1 MPLTNNSVTR
11 HIDPTG
17 DEIKAFL
24 DDDGSF
30 VQAVAIVD
38 ENGNQT
44 ATSGVPVEV
53 NVSKINGSAG
63 DAFNRLR
70 VSNPYPLFENSS
82 RYDINNTIW
91 HSSTATGGSVTHN
104 TTNAAIQLTTNTQ
117 TSASASLVTLKNFR
131 YQPGKGHLV
140 QQTLSIVNPSEENSI
155 TKWGYFDD
163 NDGLFFSSSGGVF
176 GVVLRDNG
184 TDTFV
189 AQSNFNLDT
198 LDGNGQSGFNID
210 LSKSNIYQIS
220 FQFLGV
226 GVVEF
231 SVYKGDGS
239 TIPFHRFENAN
250 TNTYQYMKTALLP
263 VKYEVINTD
272 TTTAGSG
279 INVLCVNVSSEG
291 GFNPLYYIING
302 RSTSDFVDHGSN
314 YEIPVLSIRSR
325 KNVNGQKNKVEV
337 IPFRMTIC
345 CDSKAAIVRLRKNAT
360 LTAGVTSF
368 TTVSDNSSMEY
379 NTTATGLTGGV
390 ELTTYAINKD
400 SSADI
405 SLTPTTFD
413 INKQSL
419 SYNNAGQQE
428 MLTATIERVGT
439 GVSDTSVLV
448 AIEWAEVR

>member
-1 MPLTNNSVTR
+1 
-11 HIDPTG
+11 
-17 DEIKAFL
+17 
-24 DDDGSF
+24 
-30 VQAVAIVD
+30 
-38 ENGNQT
+38 
-44 ATSGVPVEV
+44 
-53 NVSKINGSAG
+53 
-63 DAFNRLR
+63 
-70 VSNPYPLFENSS
+70 
-82 RYDINNTIW
+82 
-91 HSSTATGGSVTHN
+91 
-104 TTNAAIQLTTNTQ
+104 
-117 TSASASLVTLKNFR
+117 
-131 YQPGKGHLV
+131 
-140 QQTLSIVNPSEENSI
+140 
-155 TKWGYFDD
+155 
-163 NDGLFFSSSGGVF
+163 LFFSSSGGVF